1 MKESRRTFLSV
12 VGIYAAGSWVVLQ
25 VIDVLNQNVGLPPWA
40 FSLALTFLLIGLPI
54 VGTTAWLQGRTQSD
68 ESDDPVDRNG
78 APTGPRDLFTWR
90 NAALAGLGAMALWGI
105 VATAWMVRERGNE
118 RAEADSGSVPAVPE
132 GPTGLFTIRT
142 SPAGVAVESRRVE
155 SVEGQVLSASI
166 VHGPSPVEGAE
177 IQVGEHVVRLSM
189 DDFSSITLL
198 AEIVEGE
205 TTTIEAELLPD
216 SPLSAGMV
224 VVPAGPAPGGV
235 GGTPV
240 GAFLIDRHEVTNREF
255 AEFMA
260 DDGYGTAN
268 LWSDSMT
275 VEGSTTG
282 HARAV
287 TRLTDR
293 TGAVGPRSWSGS
305 VFPAGAADHPVNGVS
320 WYEASA
326 YCQWKGKKLPSTTQW
341 WRAALGEGDHPY
353 PWGDYPETLRYRTNF
368 EAVGTMEAESFPLGV
383 SQFGVFEMAGN
394 VREWL
399 SAEDAAPGMAPS
411 IGGSWQDPEYT
422 FSVEWREALPQGLAN
437 ETTGFRCVR
446 HIE

>member
-1 MKESRRTFLSV
+1 MKQSRRTFLSV
-12 VGIYAAGSWVVLQ
+12 VGVYAAGSWVVLQ
-25 VIDVLNQNVGLPPWA
+25 VIDVLNQNIGLPPWA

-54 VGTTAWLQGRTQSD
+54 VGVTAWLQSRTPDHGTGGS
-68 ESDDPVDRNG
+68 EARTGSS
-78 APTGPRDLFTWR
+78 TGPWNLFTWR

-105 VATAWMVRERGNE
+105 FATAWMVRERGDE
-118 RAEADSGSVPAVPE
+118 RAGPDAGSASAIPE
-132 GPTGLFTIRT
+132 GPTGFVTIRT
-142 SPAGVAVESRRVE
+142 RPAGAGVESRRVE
-155 SVEGQVLSASI
+155 SVEGQLLDV
-166 VHGPSPVEGAE
+166 PVALGTTPLEGNELRA
-177 IQVGEHVVRLSM
+177 GEHVVQLSL

-198 AEIVEGE
+198 AKVVEGE

-216 SPLSAGMV
+216 SPLSAGLV

-240 GAFLIDRHEVTNREF
+240 AAFLIDIHEVTNREF
-255 AEFMA
+255 SEFMA

-268 LWSDSMT
+268 LWPDSMT
-275 VEGSTTG
+275 VDGSTSG
-282 HARAV
+282 REGAV
-287 TRLTDR
+287 SRLTDR
-293 TGAVGPRSWSGS
+293 TGAVGPRTWSGS

-320 WYEASA
+320 WYEANA
-326 YCQWKGKKLPSTTQW
+326 YCQWKGKKLPSVTQW

-353 PWGDYPETLRYRTNF
+353 PWGDDSETLRHRANF
-368 EAVGTMEAESFPLGV
+368 EAVGTMEAESFPLGL

-399 SAEDAAPGMAPS
+399 SAADARPGMAPS